1 MVYGAKQVVLK
12 KGDDMTNQSFYLD
25 LIPKGV
31 PPVIRVSQ
39 NDEGQTWLISLLF
52 NKSPFTIPAGAAV
65 YVQGTKPN
73 GATFKEA
80 CTFSGNVVTATESQ
94 DMTDICGNVRA
105 EIVIEKDDETI
116 HSLNFI
122 VSVEQTA

>member
-1 MVYGAKQVVLK
+1 
-12 KGDDMTNQSFYLD
+12 MTTQSFTLD

-39 NDEGQTWLISLLF
+39 NDTGQTWLISLMF
-52 NKSPFTIPAGAAV
+52 NKSPFPIPAGATIT
-65 YVQGTKPN
+65 VQGTKPN
-73 GATFKEA
+73 SSTFTES
-80 CTFSGNVVTATESQ
+80 CSYSGNLVTAVETQ

-105 EIVIEKDDETI
+105 EICVEKDDETI

-122 VSVEQTA
+122 ISVEQTA

>member
-1 MVYGAKQVVLK
+1 
-12 KGDDMTNQSFYLD
+12 MTTQSFNLD

-39 NDEGQTWLISLLF
+39 NDTGQTWLISMYF
-52 NKSPFTIPAGAAV
+52 NKSPFSVPAGATV

-73 GATFKEA
+73 GTTFNEA
-80 CTFSGNVVTATESQ
+80 CTFSGTVVTVIETQS
-94 DMTDICGNVRA
+94 MTDICGNVRA
-105 EIVIEKDDETI
+105 EISIEKDDETI

-122 VSVEQTA
+122 ISVEKAA